1 MTRHLITVVRGLGEG
16 EGGDND
22 FVFVKTD
29 LNEMMLSSRLCEDK
43 KVYIWFNI
51 KGITW
56 QSSESHSKEGKSH
69 GLQIVRTQGPH
80 YMHY

>member
-1 MTRHLITVVRGLGEG
+1 MGGG
-16 EGGDND
+16 GGGDGGDND

-56 QSSESHSKEGKSH
+56 QSSESHSKSRSAGWEGKSH
-69 GLQIVRTQGPH
+69 GPQIVWTQGPP
-80 YMHY
+80 YI